1 MERQLID
8 QEIVRREKV
17 NKLIELGV
25 RPFGQRYDVTHHTKN
40 IFDAYGNLNK
50 EQLSENQINVKVAGR
65 IVLKRGQ
72 GKAGF
77 MHIQDKLG
85 RIQLYIR
92 QDNVSE
98 LDFEVYKLSDLGDI
112 VGIEG
117 HLFRTNTNELTIKV
131 LKYTHLSKAL
141 RPLPEK
147 FHGLQDIEET
157 RRKRSC

>member
-112 VGIEG
+112 
-117 HLFRTNTNELTIKV
+117 
-131 LKYTHLSKAL
+131 
-141 RPLPEK
+141 
-147 FHGLQDIEET
+147 D
-157 RRKRSC
+157 RKSVV